1 MIRHGS
7 FSQAPAMRMTARKLA
22 LFAPFAL
29 AFAASPA
36 LAVDAIDGV
45 YIDSGG
51 YVEITV
57 APCGQARCGKIT
69 RIIRRKPG
77 ESDRDA
83 HNDNPALRNRPILGL
98 TLLSGLQWRDGA
110 WRGEVY
116 NPEDGETYRTVVRA
130 GADGALE
137 VEGCLGPFCRK
148 RIWPARSG

>member
-1 MIRHGS
+1 
-7 FSQAPAMRMTARKLA
+7 MRMTARKLA
-22 LFAPFAL
+22 LLAPFAL

-57 APCGQARCGKIT
+57 APCGQAHCGKIT

>member
-1 MIRHGS
+1 
-7 FSQAPAMRMTARKLA
+7 MTPRKLA
-22 LFAPFAL
+22 LLAPFVL

-45 YIDSGG
+45 YVDSGG
-51 YVEITV
+51 FVEITV
-57 APCGQARCGKIT
+57 ASCGQSRCGKIT

-77 ESDRDA
+77 ETDRDT

-98 TLLSGLQWRDGA
+98 TLLTGLQWSDGA

-116 NPEDGETYRTVVRA
+116 NPEDGNTYRSVVRA
-130 GADGALE
+130 GANGALE

-148 RIWPARSG
+148 RVWPAKSR

>member
-1 MIRHGS
+1 MIICGS
-7 FSQAPAMRMTARKLA
+7 FQKGLTAGMIYRC
-22 LFAPFAL
+22 L
-29 AFAASPA
+29 AFAAPLAFALTGAPA

-45 YIDSGG
+45 YVDSGG

-57 APCGQARCGKIT
+57 ARCGQARCGKIT

-83 HNDNPALRNRPILGL
+83 HNEDPALRNRPILGL

-116 NPEDGETYRTVVRA
+116 NPEDGGSYRSVVRA
-130 GADGALE
+130 GAGGALE

-148 RIWPARSG
+148 RVWPAK